1 MKTERNI
8 LIAFVLNLF
17 FSLLEFLGGLITN
30 SVAILSDSV
39 HDFGDALSVG
49 LSYILERKSK
59 KGIDARHTYGY
70 VRYSVLGKS

>member
-1 MKTERNI
+1 MLFRS
-8 LIAFVLNLF
+8 IAFVLNLF
-17 FSLLEFLGGLITN
+17 FSMLEFLGGLITN

-59 KGIDARHTYGY
+59 KGIDARHTY
-70 VRYSVLGKS
+70 